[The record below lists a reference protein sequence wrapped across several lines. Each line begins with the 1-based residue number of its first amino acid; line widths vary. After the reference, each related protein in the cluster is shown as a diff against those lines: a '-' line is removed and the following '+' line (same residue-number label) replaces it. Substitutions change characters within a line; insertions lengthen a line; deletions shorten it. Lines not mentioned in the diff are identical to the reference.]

1 MRVKEPRILECTLRD
16 GSYAIDYQFSAQDC
30 SDLCTALES
39 VGFDLIEIGHGVG
52 LGGSSI
58 KNGQA
63 AATDEQYCEAAAKAL
78 KKSKFGAF
86 FIPGIGTKEHLDM
99 ARGYGMSFIRIG
111 TNVTQVEE
119 AKPFIEYA
127 KKLGFNVSY
136 NAMKSYVLDPADF
149 AQQMRKTWQWGAD
162 SVYLVDSSGGMTPD
176 EVRVYMRQMRGAVEC
191 DMGFHGHN
199 NFMLANANNLAAL
212 DEGAM
217 LVDATLQGM
226 GRSSGNAQTEIMAI
240 LLQKR
245 GFAKNID
252 VMRCLEIGEKMIR
265 PRMQAGGVTALEV
278 VIAMAQ
284 FHSSFQ
290 ARAERVATKTGVDLK
305 NLIIA
310 VSKVDKINPSEELM
324 IRIATEIE

>member
-1 MRVKEPRILECTLRD
+1 MKEPQILECTLRD
-16 GSYAIDYQFSAQDC
+16 GSYAVDYQFTAQDC
-30 SDLCTALES
+30 GDLCAALEGA
-39 VGFDLIEIGHGVG
+39 GFDLIEIGHGVG
-52 LGGSSI
+52 LGGSGL
-58 KNGQA
+58 KHGQA
-63 AATDEQYCEAAAKAL
+63 AATDEAYCQAAARAL

-99 ARGYGMSFIRIG
+99 ARGHGMSFIRIG

-127 KKLGFNVSY
+127 KKIGFTVSY
-136 NAMKSYVLDPADF
+136 NAMKSYVLGPAEF

-176 EVRVYMRQMRGAVEC
+176 EVRVYMKQMRGVVEC
-191 DMGFHGHN
+191 ELGFHGHN
-199 NFMLANANNLAAL
+199 NFMLANANNMAAI
-212 DEGAM
+212 DEGAT
-217 LVDATLQGM
+217 LVDATMQGM

-245 GFAKNID
+245 GFAKHVD

-265 PRMQAGGVTALEV
+265 PRMQSGGVTALEV

-290 ARAERVATKTGVDLK
+290 ARAERVATKAGVDLK
-305 NLIIA
+305 ALIIA
-310 VSKVDKINPSEELM
+310 VSRVDKVNPSEELM
-324 IRIATEIE
+324 SRIAAELK

>member
-1 MRVKEPRILECTLRD
+1 MKEPQILECTLRD
-16 GSYAIDYQFSAQDC
+16 GSYAVNYQFTANDC
-30 SDLCTALES
+30 GELCAALES
-39 VGFDLIEIGHGVG
+39 VGFGLIEIGHGVG
-52 LGGSSI
+52 LGGSGP
-58 KNGQA
+58 KHGQA
-63 AATDEQYCEAAAKAL
+63 AATDEAYCEAAAKAL
-78 KKSKFGAF
+78 KKAKFGAF

-127 KKLGFNVSY
+127 KKLGFDVSY
-136 NAMKSYVLDPADF
+136 NAMKSYVLGPEDF

-176 EVRVYMRQMRGAVEC
+176 EVRVYMKQMREAVEC
-191 DMGFHGHN
+191 DLGFHGHN
-199 NFMLANANNLAAL
+199 NFMLANANNMAAL
-212 DEGAM
+212 DEGAT

-245 GFAKNID
+245 GFARNID

-265 PRMQAGGVTALEV
+265 PRMHSGGVTALEV

-305 NLIIA
+305 RLIIE
-310 VSKVDKINPSEELM
+310 VSKIDKVNPSEELM
-324 IRIATEIE
+324 LRVAAGIK